1 MAQEATFSEQ
11 RAAAAGYLAFT
22 YPGDA
27 DSIRAIMDA
36 AWADAKAGKT
46 VVSTS
51 YEGASTSSILTGLDP
66 TAILAACQDVLS
78 SMGVA
83 GATST
88 ASRSIF
94 TRFGS
99 QVAQT

>member
-1 MAQEATFSEQ
+1 MAQMSFAEQ
-11 RAAAAGYLAFT
+11 RAAAAGYLALT

-51 YEGASTSSILTGLDP
+51 YEGASTSTALTGLDP
-66 TAILAACQDVLS
+66 TAILAACQDVLNA
-78 SMGVA
+78 MGVP
-83 GATST
+83 GSIST

-99 QVAQT
+99 QVV